1 MEEPKKETT
10 IRTKTT
16 EKINRWKIAFL
27 VLVGILLGG
36 VIFATVRVF
45 TVRETNLPPSSETTV
60 PKGSPVL
67 TMNTNKKKLN
77 TVMEYFL
84 NDLQKDSAVKY
95 EFYLENQAMLK
106 GQFKLLGAKVDFYL
120 YFDPYVMDNGNIQL
134 KARDLSI
141 GTLNLPVSQVM
152 AAIERGYK
160 FPKWVSI
167 DPGEQT
173 VVLKLNQFK
182 LNNGM
187 FIKAN
192 HIDLVGDDIQFSLYL
207 PKEKKTN
214 D

>member
-1 MEEPKKETT
+1 MKE
-10 IRTKTT
+10 ITK
-16 EKINRWKIAFL
+16 KINGWKIAFL
-27 VLVGILLGG
+27 VLIGILLGS
-36 VIFATVRVF
+36 VLFATVRIF

-77 TVMEYFL
+77 TVMAYFL
-84 NDLQKDSAVKY
+84 NDLQKDSTVKY

-106 GQFKLLGAKVDFYL
+106 GEFKILGAKVEFYL
-120 YFDPYVMDNGNIQL
+120 YFDPYVMDNGNVQL

-152 AAIERGYK
+152 ATVKRSYT
-160 FPKWVSI
+160 FPKWVAI
-167 DPGEQT
+167 DPKDQT
-173 VVLKLNQFK
+173 IVLKLNKFK

-192 HIDLVGDDIQFSLYL
+192 HIDLVGDDIQFGLYL
-207 PKEKKTN
+207 PKEKTN
-214 D
+214 K

>member
-1 MEEPKKETT
+1 MTEKEENKEIEEHKDTKKKAETRT
-10 IRTKTT
+10 TKTVHN
-16 EKINRWKIAFL
+16 KINGWKIAFL

-36 VIFATVRVF
+36 IIFSTVRIF
-45 TVRETNLPPSSETTV
+45 TARETNLPPSSETTV

-84 NDLQKDSAVKY
+84 NDLQKGSDVKY

-106 GQFKLLGAKVDFYL
+106 GEF
-120 YFDPYVMDNGNIQL
+120 
-134 KARDLSI
+134 I
-141 GTLNLPVSQVM
+141 GSLNLPVSQVM
-152 AAIERGYK
+152 ATVKRGYK
-160 FPKWVSI
+160 FPKWVAI
-167 DPGEQT
+167 DPKDQT
-173 VVLKLNQFK
+173 IVLKLNEFK
-182 LNNGM
+182 LENGM

-207 PKEKKTN
+207 PKEKKAN